1 MRPREDARAKD
12 KEPQP
17 MNRIA
22 AITFLSLTLSGLPA
36 YASET
41 SAADATATAAVI
53 DGAIAPVA
61 DAAAPATTD
70 RMLSASSVSATLT
83 GREWVAANRRPSLLP
98 GLYASF
104 AALQMFDV
112 YSTQR
117 ALAGGARE
125 ANPMMKTVVGNK
137 PTFYAVK
144 AVSTVAPMLL
154 AERLW
159 KQNKIAAIAVMAAS
173 NGIMAA
179 VATHNASV
187 LKSQR

>member
-1 MRPREDARAKD
+1 
-12 KEPQP
+12 
-17 MNRIA
+17 MNRVA

-41 SAADATATAAVI
+41 SAADATATAVVI
-53 DGAIAPVA
+53 DGATAPLA
-61 DAAAPATTD
+61 DAAAPAMTD
-70 RMLSASSVSATLT
+70 SATSAQPVSVALS

-117 ALAGGARE
+117 AISGGASE
-125 ANPMMKTVVGNK
+125 ANPLMKTVTGNK
-137 PTFYAVK
+137 ATFYAVK

-154 AERLW
+154 AERVW
-159 KQNKIAAIAVMAAS
+159 KKNKVAAIAVMAAS
-173 NGIMAA
+173 NGIMAV

>member
-1 MRPREDARAKD
+1 
-12 KEPQP
+12 

-41 SAADATATAAVI
+41 PAADATATAVAI
-53 DGAIAPVA
+53 DGAT
-61 DAAAPATTD
+61 APATTD
-70 RMLSASSVSATLT
+70 SAASALPVSVTLS

-117 ALAGGARE
+117 AIAGGARE

-173 NGIMAA
+173 NGIMAV

-187 LKSQR
+187 LKTQR